1 MFNLRR
7 WIPGPVSLKARFS
20 VAVGM
25 LIVLTATVLT
35 VAAVLIVQRGIE
47 TVVGE
52 REASLIS
59 QVARGLDNKFMN
71 RQQALVRLAH
81 DLERRPHP
89 SSGFQGKLE
98 EHHSMDGF
106 FTNLSVLDAQGE
118 QVANMVYPDTRGQIN
133 FSTRDYFL
141 DTLRS
146 DGPIISRPL
155 RSQLSGRPVV
165 IMTAPIHA
173 KDGRISHILV
183 GSIDLAKDS
192 FIKELSIGQVGKTGY
207 FYILS
212 REGEFVSH
220 PDERRILQHIGE
232 SGQRAPSVDQA
243 LAGFEG
249 TVRSRAEN
257 GADALVSYKRL
268 ASTGWLLCGVYPTA
282 EAFAFAN
289 KIRWNAAII
298 AALLLLVIGPV
309 AWLLIDRQL
318 QPLKRLR
325 RQMAGGRVALAS
337 GQGDANEP
345 YADDEIGELRRAFDT
360 LMSER
365 DQAERAVADSERHLR
380 MVADN
385 VPALVGYVD
394 KHERFVFGNERYSAY
409 FGVSAAEI
417 PGKRVREVLGE
428 AIYKLSKPYLDAAL
442 SGRAVRFERQVQR
455 AGLAQW
461 DRVSYNP
468 DVGADG
474 VVQGYFVL
482 VDDITELKATQQV
495 LAASEKRIRTIADN
509 LPALVGYVDTEYR
522 YTFCNQAYATITDI
536 APGEIVG
543 RTVSDVFGP
552 HVFAAVAAQMAAA
565 LAGRRVSFERPA
577 VELKGNRFLQTEYIP
592 DICGD
597 GTVAGFYTMVMDITE
612 RKSAEL
618 ALAAQQRLLHT
629 VTDNLPAL
637 VNFMDRDGRFG
648 FVNRHHESWFGVPLA
663 RIHGSLV
670 TSLFNEAEAQVH
682 QRAFDEAMTGR
693 TVKFDFSR
701 MQGGERRHYHAT
713 YIPQLDAGGHAAGV
727 TGLVNDVT
735 DAKLLEEQLSALA
748 RFDALTGLPNRTQ
761 LTERIG
767 RAQTRSARNGT
778 VMAVMY
784 LDLDKFKSINDSFG
798 HSGGDTVLIEFG
810 RRLSAC
816 VRQSDT
822 VGRLAGDEFVILLE
836 GLQNVAECAVVARK
850 IIKVMEKPF
859 DIDGVARIVSTSIG
873 VATAEHGLAGVDTLL
888 KHADDALYR
897 AKESGRNRYAMTSV
911 K

>member
-1 MFNLRR
+1 MFTRR
-7 WIPGPVSLKARFS
+7 RLIPGPVSLKARFS
-20 VAVGM
+20 LAVGM

-35 VAAVLIVQRGIE
+35 VAAVLIVQRAIE
-47 TVVGE
+47 TVAGE

-59 QVARGLDNKFMN
+59 QVARGLDNKFLI
-71 RQQALVRLAH
+71 RQQALVSLAH
-81 DLERRPHP
+81 DLELRAHP
-89 SSGFQGKLE
+89 SAAYQDKLE
-98 EHHSMDGF
+98 QYHSMDGF
-106 FTNLSVLDAQGE
+106 FTNISVLDAQGE
-118 QVANMVYPDTRGQIN
+118 HVANMDYPDTRGQGN
-133 FSTRDYFL
+133 FATRNYFL
-141 DTLRS
+141 DTIRR
-146 DGPIISRPL
+146 DGPVISRPL
-155 RSQLSGRPVV
+155 RSQITGRPVV
-165 IMTAPIHA
+165 IMTAPIHG
-173 KDGRISHILV
+173 KDGAISHILL
-183 GSIDLAKDS
+183 GTIDLGKDS
-192 FIKELSIGQVGKTGY
+192 FIRELSIDQVGKTGY
-207 FYILS
+207 FYLLS

-220 PDERRILQHIGE
+220 PDEARLLQRIGE
-232 SGQRAPSVDQA
+232 SGKRAPSVDQA

-249 TVRSRAEN
+249 TLRSTAEN

-289 KIRWNAAII
+289 EMRRNAAII
-298 AALLLLVIGPV
+298 AALLLMVVGPL
-309 AWLLIDRQL
+309 AWLMIDRQL
-318 QPLKRLR
+318 QPLKRLGQ
-325 RQMAGGRVALAS
+325 QMAAGRSAQAP
-337 GQGDANEP
+337 GAP
-345 YADDEIGELRRAFDT
+345 YAADEIGELRRAFDT
-360 LMSER
+360 LMCER
-365 DQAERAVADSERHLR
+365 DQAERAVADSERNLR

-394 KHERFVFGNERYSAY
+394 KHERFVFGNERYSTF
-409 FGVSAAEI
+409 FGISAHQL
-417 PGKRVREVLGE
+417 PGKSVREVVGE
-428 AIYKLSKPYLDAAL
+428 ALYKVSKPYLDAAL

-455 AGLAQW
+455 HGVTQW
-461 DRVSYNP
+461 DRVAYNP
-468 DVGADG
+468 DIDEHG

-495 LAASEKRIRTIADN
+495 LAFSEKRIRTIADN
-509 LPALVGYVDTEYR
+509 MPALIGYVDTEYR
-522 YTFCNQAYATITDI
+522 YAFCNRAYTTITDI
-536 APGEIVG
+536 APSEIVG

-552 HVFAAVAAQMAAA
+552 RVFAAVAAQMAAA

-577 VELKGNRFLQTEYIP
+577 TELKGERYLQTEYIP
-592 DICGD
+592 DIGAD
-597 GTVAGFYTMVMDITE
+597 GKVAGFYTMVMDITE
-612 RKSAEL
+612 RKAAEL

-663 RIHGSLV
+663 RIHGRLV
-670 TSLFNEAEAQVH
+670 NSLFNEAEAEIH

-693 TVKFDFSR
+693 TVRFDFAR
-701 MQGGERRHYHAT
+701 MQGNEKRHYHAT
-713 YIPQLDAGGHAAGV
+713 YIPQFDAAGHAAGV

-735 DAKLLEEQLSALA
+735 DSKLLEEQLSALA
-748 RFDALTGLPNRTQ
+748 RFDALTGLPNRTH

-810 RRLSAC
+810 RRLTAC

-873 VATAEHGLAGVDTLL
+873 VATAENGLAGVDTLL

-897 AKESGRNRYAMTSV
+897 AKDSGRNRYAMTSV

>member
-1 MFNLRR
+1 MFTRRR

-20 VAVGM
+20 LAVGM

-59 QVARGLDNKFMN
+59 QVARDLDNKFLI
-71 RQQALVRLAH
+71 RQQALMRLAH
-81 DLERRPHP
+81 DLEVRPHP
-89 SSGFQGKLE
+89 SAAFQDRLE
-98 EHHSMDGF
+98 QYHSMDGF
-106 FTNLSVLDAQGE
+106 FTNMSVLDVQGE
-118 QVANMVYPDTRGQIN
+118 HVANMDYPDTRGQLN

-141 DTLRS
+141 DTIRT
-146 DGPIISRPL
+146 DGPVISRPL

-165 IMTAPIHA
+165 IMTAPIHD
-173 KDGRISHILV
+173 KGGRISHILV
-183 GSIDLAKDS
+183 GTIDLAKDS

-212 REGEFVSH
+212 REGVFVSH
-220 PDERRILQHIGE
+220 PDERRILRSIDDG
-232 SGQRAPSVDQA
+232 GKRAPSVDLA
-243 LAGFEG
+243 LGGYEG
-249 TVRSRAEN
+249 TMRSAADS

-268 ASTGWLLCGVYPTA
+268 ASTGWLLCGVYPSA

-289 KIRWNAAII
+289 KMRWNAAII
-298 AALLLLVIGPV
+298 AALLMLVIGPV
-309 AWLLIDRQL
+309 AWFMIGRQL
-318 QPLKRLR
+318 RPLKRLGAR
-325 RQMAGGRVALAS
+325 MAAGRGAVA
-337 GQGDANEP
+337 QDAP
-345 YADDEIGELRRAFDT
+345 YADDEIGELWRAFDT
-360 LMSER
+360 LMAER
-365 DQAERAVADSERHLR
+365 DQAERAVADSERNLR

-394 KHERFVFGNERYSAY
+394 RNERFVFGNERYSTF
-409 FGVSAAEI
+409 FGISARQI
-417 PGKRVREVLGE
+417 PGKSVREVIGE
-428 AIYKLSKPYLDAAL
+428 ALYKASKAYLDAAL
-442 SGRAVRFERQVQR
+442 SGRAVQFERQVMR
-455 AGLAQW
+455 HGVPQW
-461 DRVSYNP
+461 DRVAYNP
-468 DVGADG
+468 DIDAAG

-495 LAASEKRIRTIADN
+495 LAMSEKRIRTIADN
-509 LPALVGYVDTEYR
+509 MPALIGYVDTEYR
-522 YTFCNQAYATITDI
+522 YTFCNRAYATITDI
-536 APGEIVG
+536 APEQIVG

-552 HVFAAVAAQMAAA
+552 KVFAAVAAQMAAA

-577 VELKGNRFLQTEYIP
+577 AELKGERYLQTEYIP
-592 DICGD
+592 DIGAD
-597 GTVAGFYTMVMDITE
+597 GKVAGFYTMVMDITE
-612 RKSAEL
+612 RKAAEL
-618 ALAAQQRLLHT
+618 ALSAQQRLLHT

-648 FVNRHHESWFGVPLA
+648 FVNRHHESWFGRPLA

-670 TSLFNEAEAQVH
+670 SSLFSPEEAEVH
-682 QRAFDEAMTGR
+682 QRAFDEAMTGN
-693 TVKFDFSR
+693 TVKFDFAR
-701 MQGGERRHYHAT
+701 MQGNERRHYQAT
-713 YIPQLDAGGHAAGV
+713 YIAQVDAAGNAVGV

-735 DAKLLEEQLSALA
+735 DSKLLEEQLSALA

-767 RAQTRSARNGT
+767 RAQTRSARNGN

-798 HSGGDTVLIEFG
+798 HSGGDTVLVEFG

-836 GLQNVAECAVVARK
+836 GLQNVSECAVVARK

-873 VATAEHGLAGVDTLL
+873 VATAENGRAGVDTLL

-897 AKESGRNRYAMTSV
+897 AKDSGRNRYSMTSV

>member
-1 MFNLRR
+1 MFNRRR

-20 VAVGM
+20 LAVGM

-52 REASLIS
+52 REVSLIS
-59 QVARGLDNKFMN
+59 QVARGLDNKFMI
-71 RQQALVRLAH
+71 RQQALVRLAR
-81 DLERRPHP
+81 DLERRRHP
-89 SSGFQGKLE
+89 SSAFQDKLE

-106 FTNLSVLDAQGE
+106 FSNLSVLDAQGE
-118 QVANMVYPDTRGQIN
+118 HVADMDYPETRGQAN
-133 FSTRDYFL
+133 FSTRDYFV
-141 DTLRS
+141 DTIRS

-165 IMTAPIHA
+165 IMTAPIH
-173 KDGRISHILV
+173 DQEGRISHILI
-183 GSIDLAKDS
+183 GTIDLAKDS

-212 REGEFVSH
+212 RDGEFVSH
-220 PDERRILQHIGE
+220 PDERRILQHIGQ
-232 SGQRAPSVDQA
+232 GGKRAPSVDQA
-243 LAGFEG
+243 MAGFEG
-249 TVRSRAEN
+249 TLRSTAED

-289 KIRWNAAII
+289 QIRWNAAII

-318 QPLKRLR
+318 RPLKRLGQ
-325 RQMAGGRVALAS
+325 QMAAGRGAVGPA
-337 GQGDANEP
+337 GP

-360 LMSER
+360 LMAER
-365 DQAERAVADSERHLR
+365 DRAERAVADSERNLR
-380 MVADN
+380 LVADN

-409 FGVSAAEI
+409 FGISAAQI
-417 PGKRVREVLGE
+417 PGKSVREVIGE
-428 AIYKLSKPYLDAAL
+428 AIYKVSKPYLDAAL

-455 AGLAQW
+455 HGATQW
-461 DRVSYNP
+461 DRVAYNP
-468 DVGADG
+468 DIDAHG

-495 LAASEKRIRTIADN
+495 LALSEKRIRTIADN
-509 LPALVGYVDTEYR
+509 MPALIGYVDTDYR
-522 YTFCNQAYATITDI
+522 YAFCNRAYGTITGI
-536 APGEIVG
+536 APETIVG
-543 RTVSDVFGP
+543 RSVSEVFGP
-552 HVFAAVAAQMAAA
+552 KVFAAVAAQMAAA
-565 LAGRRVSFERPA
+565 LAGRRISFERPA
-577 VELKGNRFLQTEYIP
+577 VELKGNRYLQTEYIP
-592 DICGD
+592 DIGLD
-597 GTVAGFYTMVMDITE
+597 GKVAGFYTMVMDITE
-612 RKSAEL
+612 RKAAEL

-670 TSLFNEAEAQVH
+670 SSLFSEAEAEVH
-682 QRAFDEAMTGR
+682 QRAFDEAMTGH
-693 TVKFDFSR
+693 TVKFDFAR
-701 MQGGERRHYHAT
+701 MQGGDKRHYHAT
-713 YIPQLDAGGHAAGV
+713 YIPQVDCSGHAVGV

-748 RFDALTGLPNRTQ
+748 RFDALTGLPNRTH

-767 RAQTRSARNGT
+767 RAQTRSARNGS

-873 VATAEHGLAGVDTLL
+873 VATAENGLAGVDTLL

-897 AKESGRNRYAMTSV
+897 AKDSGRNRYAITSV

>member
-1 MFNLRR
+1 MFNNPR
-7 WIPGPVSLKARFS
+7 WLPGPVSLKARFS
-20 VAVGM
+20 LAVGM

-35 VAAVLIVQRGIE
+35 VATVLLVQRGVE
-47 TVVGE
+47 TVAGE
-52 REASLIS
+52 RETSLIS
-59 QVARGLDNKFMN
+59 QVARDLDNKFMI

-81 DLERRPHP
+81 DLERLPRATAA
-89 SSGFQGKLE
+89 FQDKLE
-98 EHHSMDGF
+98 QYHSMDGF
-106 FTNLSVLDAQGE
+106 FTNISVLDAQGE
-118 QVANMVYPDTRGQIN
+118 HVANMNYPHMRGQGN

-146 DGPIISRPL
+146 DGPVISRPL
-155 RSQLSGRPVV
+155 RSQISGRPVV
-165 IMTAPIHA
+165 IMTAPIHD
-173 KDGRISHILV
+173 KNGQISHILI
-183 GSIDLAKDS
+183 GAIDLAKNS

-220 PDERRILQHIGE
+220 PDERRILQR
-232 SGQRAPSVDQA
+232 SGNGGKRAASVEQA

-249 TVRSRAEN
+249 TLRATAEN

-282 EAFAFAN
+282 EAFAFAG
-289 KIRWNAAII
+289 KIGWNAAII
-298 AALLLLVIGPV
+298 AALLLLVIGPL
-309 AWLLIDRQL
+309 AWLLIERQL
-318 QPLKRLR
+318 QPLKHLG
-325 RQMAGGRVALAS
+325 RQMAAGRAGPAP
-337 GQGDANEP
+337 GAP

-360 LMSER
+360 LMAER
-365 DQAERAVADSERHLR
+365 DQAERAVADSERKLR

-409 FGVSAAEI
+409 FGISARQL
-417 PGKRVREVLGE
+417 PGKNVRDVLGE
-428 AIYKLSKPYLDAAL
+428 ATYTVSKPYLDAAL
-442 SGRAVRFERQVQR
+442 SGRAVRFERQVR
-455 AGLAQW
+455 RHGAIEW
-461 DRVSYNP
+461 DRVAYNP
-468 DVGADG
+468 DIDAHG

-509 LPALVGYVDTEYR
+509 MPALIGYVDTEYR
-522 YTFCNQAYATITDI
+522 YAFCNRAYSTITEI
-536 APGEIVG
+536 APEQIVG
-543 RTVSDVFGP
+543 RTVSEVFGP
-552 HVFAAVAAQMAAA
+552 KVFAAVAAQMAAA

-577 VELKGNRFLQTEYIP
+577 AGLKGNRYLQTEYIP
-592 DICGD
+592 DVGQD
-597 GTVAGFYTMVMDITE
+597 GKVAGFYTMVMDITE
-612 RKSAEL
+612 RKAAEL

-648 FVNRHHESWFGVPLA
+648 FVNRHHESWFGLPLA

-670 TSLFNEAEAQVH
+670 SSLFSEAEAEIH
-682 QRAFDEAMTGR
+682 QRAFDEAITGR
-693 TVKFDFSR
+693 TVKFDFAR
-701 MQGGERRHYHAT
+701 MQGGDKRHYHAT
-713 YIPQLDAGGHAAGV
+713 YIPQVDCAGHAVGV

-735 DAKLLEEQLSALA
+735 DAKRLEEQLSALA

-767 RAQTRSARNGT
+767 RAQTRSARNGN

-798 HSGGDTVLIEFG
+798 HSGGDIVLIEFG

-836 GLQNVAECAVVARK
+836 GLQTVAECAVVARK

-873 VATAEHGLAGVDTLL
+873 VATAENGLAGVDTLL

-897 AKESGRNRYAMTSV
+897 AKDSGRKRYAMTSV

>member
-1 MFNLRR
+1 MLKRRR
-7 WIPGPVSLKARFS
+7 WISGPVSLKARFS
-20 VAVGM
+20 LAVGM

-59 QVARGLDNKFMN
+59 QVARGLDNKFMI
-71 RQQALVRLAH
+71 RQQALVRLAR
-81 DLERRPHP
+81 DLERRPLP
-89 SSGFQGKLE
+89 SSAFQDKLE

-106 FTNLSVLDAQGE
+106 FSNLSVLDAQGE
-118 QVANMVYPDTRGQIN
+118 HVANMDFPDTRGQVN

-141 DTLRS
+141 DTIRS

-155 RSQLSGRPVV
+155 RSQISGRPVV
-165 IMTAPIHA
+165 IMTAPIHGR
-173 KDGRISHILV
+173 DGQISHILL
-183 GSIDLAKDS
+183 GTIDLAKDS
-192 FIKELSIGQVGKTGY
+192 FIKELSIGQVGNTGY

-212 REGEFVSH
+212 REGEFVAH

-243 LAGFEG
+243 MAGFEG
-249 TVRSRAEN
+249 TLRTTAEN

-268 ASTGWLLCGVYPTA
+268 ASTGWLLCAVYPTA

-289 KIRWNAAII
+289 KMRWNAAII

-318 QPLKRLR
+318 RPLKRLGQ
-325 RQMAGGRVALAS
+325 QMAAGRGAVAPGA
-337 GQGDANEP
+337 P

-360 LMSER
+360 LMTER
-365 DQAERAVADSERHLR
+365 DQAERAVADSERNLR

-394 KHERFVFGNERYSAY
+394 KHECFVFGNERYSAF
-409 FGVSAAEI
+409 FGISAAQL
-417 PGKRVREVLGE
+417 PGKHVRDVLG
-428 AIYKLSKPYLDAAL
+428 AAVYNVSKPYLDAAL

-455 AGLAQW
+455 HGVTQW
-461 DRVSYNP
+461 DRVAYNP
-468 DVGADG
+468 DTDAHG

-495 LAASEKRIRTIADN
+495 LALSEKRIRTIADN
-509 LPALVGYVDTEYR
+509 MPALIGYVDTEYR
-522 YTFCNQAYATITDI
+522 YAFCNRAYGTITDI
-536 APGEIVG
+536 APEQIVG
-543 RTVSDVFGP
+543 RTVSEVFGP
-552 HVFAAVAAQMAAA
+552 KVFAAVAAQMAAA

-577 VELKGNRFLQTEYIP
+577 AELKGNRYLQTEYIP
-592 DICGD
+592 DIGLD
-597 GTVAGFYTMVMDITE
+597 GKVAGFYTMVMDITE
-612 RKSAEL
+612 RKAAEL

-670 TSLFNEAEAQVH
+670 SSLFTEAEAEVH
-682 QRAFDEAMTGR
+682 QRAFDQAMTGQ
-693 TVKFDFSR
+693 TVKFDFAR
-701 MQGGERRHYHAT
+701 VQGGDKRHYHAT
-713 YIPQLDAGGHAAGV
+713 YIPQVDCAGHAVGV

-735 DAKLLEEQLSALA
+735 DAKLLEEQLSTLA
-748 RFDALTGLPNRTQ
+748 RFDALTGLPNRTH
-761 LTERIG
+761 LTERIA
-767 RAQTRSARNGT
+767 RAQTRSARNGS

-836 GLQNVAECAVVARK
+836 GLQNAAECAVVARK

-859 DIDGVARIVSTSIG
+859 EIDGVARIVSTSIG
-873 VATAEHGLAGVDTLL
+873 VATAENGLAGVDTLL

-897 AKESGRNRYAMTSV
+897 AKDSGRNRYAMTSV